1 MSTNHLVK
9 NDHGASKN
17 DLAENQLATKL
28 NLIDSAL
35 TFENDHGA
43 SKNGGGLG
51 DTAEDTALFALSP
64 HAVDGSR
71 VCLSTYVC
79 VCVCVSMYVCVCV
92 KLMIKIFTDM
102 GWLRLVGSLQ
112 L

>member
-1 MSTNHLVK
+1 M
-9 NDHGASKN
+9 
-17 DLAENQLATKL
+17 
-28 NLIDSAL
+28 IDSAL

-51 DTAEDTALFALSP
+51 DTAEDTALFALSS

-79 VCVCVSMYVCVCV
+79 VCVCVSMYVCVYV
-92 KLMIKIFTDM
+92 KLMIKIFADM
-102 GWLRLVGSLQ
+102 GWLRLLGSLQ
-112 L
+112 I